1 MNGLFNKHYCKN
13 VDRPRTFFD
22 TLAMMFGIATH
33 PKIAIVT
40 VNTAPNIP
48 TINPFLNSDWM
59 HIAVSAES
67 AYCIQLIF

>member
-1 MNGLFNKHYCKN
+1 LE
-13 VDRPRTFFD
+13 

-33 PKIAIVT
+33 PKIAMAT

-67 AYCIQLIF
+67 AHCIQLIDSSL